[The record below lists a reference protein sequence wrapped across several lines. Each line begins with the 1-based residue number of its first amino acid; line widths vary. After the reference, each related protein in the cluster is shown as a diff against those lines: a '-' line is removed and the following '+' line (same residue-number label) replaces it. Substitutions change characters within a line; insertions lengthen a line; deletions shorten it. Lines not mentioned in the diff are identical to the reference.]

1 MLTFSFDCLNVNVRR
16 SNIFNH
22 CSVGFKLEGVK
33 KKGTVMSKLSENG
46 MKMLA

>member
-1 MLTFSFDCLNVNVRR
+1 MLTFSYDCLNVSVRR

-33 KKGTVMSKLSENG
+33 KGTVVSKLSENG